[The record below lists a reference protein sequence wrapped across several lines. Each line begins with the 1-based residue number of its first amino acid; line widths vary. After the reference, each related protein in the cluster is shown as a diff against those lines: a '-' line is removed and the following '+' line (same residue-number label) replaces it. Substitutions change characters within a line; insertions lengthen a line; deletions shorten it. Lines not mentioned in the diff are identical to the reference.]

1 MKRFFWVLVLL
12 FWVLP
17 VYAQDAAEPAAED
30 STTALVFAGIGGAI
44 ALATLVTRFTK
55 TDKDD
60 AFVARLAGVFK
71 SLKK

>member
-1 MKRFFWVLVLL
+1 MVQRFGVVLSGMVLA
-12 FWVLP
+12 LP
-17 VYAQDAAEPAAED
+17 AWAQDPEAVAGD
-30 STTALVFAGIGGAI
+30 DTVTLLVVGAGGLI

-60 AFVARLAGVFK
+60 QFVARLAGVFK